1 MGGSGLGTY
10 APRVTTVLVHRLD
23 PDLPMPSY
31 EHPGDAGLDLRAR
44 IDAVIA
50 PGARMLMPTGI
61 AIALEPG
68 YAAFVH
74 ARSGLALRAGLGVSN
89 GTGVVD
95 AGYRGEI
102 GVPLV
107 NLDPSA
113 PITVARGDRI
123 AQLVIAPVAQA
134 RLLEVAELPGSHR
147 GDGGFGSTG
156 GHAGTVSS

>member
-1 MGGSGLGTY
+1 MTS
-10 APRVTTVLVHRLD
+10 VLVHRLD
-23 PDLPMPSY
+23 PDLPLPSY

-50 PGARMLMPTGI
+50 PGGRLLMPTGI
-61 AIALEPG
+61 AVALEPG
-68 YAAFVH
+68 FAAFVH
-74 ARSGLALRAGLGVSN
+74 ARSGLALRAGLAVAN

-107 NLDPSA
+107 NLDPHHPVS
-113 PITVARGDRI
+113 VARGDRV
-123 AQLVIAPVAQA
+123 AQLVIAPVARA
-134 RLLEVAELPGSHR
+134 RLVEVSDLPGSHR
-147 GDGGFGSTG
+147 AAGGFGSTG